1 MRALWVWL
9 PLLAA
14 ACATGGDSSDP
25 SIEQALG
32 GHASI
37 DLKHASASMKLTSST
52 AWTLSKQGSVNPST
66 QTVSWTVTA
75 TKGATTT
82 GLLIVYGSMTVR
94 NNGNGGATIGNI
106 VVNLQTRSGNT
117 WVSKS
122 ADVADATQDD
132 AATTAKIV
140 STASSENKSSFTEN
154 AASGQLSFMD
164 AQTNTMF
171 ALVPQVTIAP
181 GSERKLLFTA
191 TFNNNVLALAPGT
204 QTRVETIVSF
214 GNASMHGGSKPN
226 IDINGNGII
235 DADEAR
241 VRSVPAR
248 LGLTVPQQTTST
260 STAMLTDT
268 LADITK
274 TGTVTFNNVQI
285 NLGATTGTV
294 TAQYDGGT
302 SGGTITNC
310 AHLDSQNQTT
320 GCGGHNFP
328 TPGVHLTTCNTQVI
342 GPHTC
347 TPGAPGCGWE
357 NGDMITYGQDAWGE
371 PASIAG
377 GLLIAGFDNVYLNVL
392 EVGIAGTAGFSMRF
406 FDSLAVLDYLPAIG
420 PAGPL
425 SADLVDPTSSSSGV
439 FGGNVVALQLDV
451 DFSDAGILAGTS
463 GLHVGDLKLCNFTAQ
478 PALDGMTVRQFLGVV
493 NTLLGGGSGPYPIDD
508 LDPITFELT
517 RAFVN
522 GAPST
527 FAQQHV
533 FAGSCPV

>member
-1 MRALWVWL
+1 
-9 PLLAA
+9 
-14 ACATGGDSSDP
+14 
-25 SIEQALG
+25 
-32 GHASI
+32 
-37 DLKHASASMKLTSST
+37 MKLTSST
-52 AWTLSKQGSVNPST
+52 AWTLTKQGSLNPST
-66 QTVSWTVTA
+66 QTVTWTITA

-82 GLLIVYGSMTVR
+82 GLLIVYGTMTVR
-94 NNGNGGATIGNI
+94 NQGTGGATIGNI

-164 AQTNTMF
+164 AKTNTMF
-171 ALVPQVTIAP
+171 ALVPQVIIAP
-181 GSERKLLFTA
+181 GTQRTLLFTA
-191 TFNNNVLALAPGT
+191 TFNNNVLNLAPGT
-204 QTRVETIVSF
+204 QSRVEVIVSF
-214 GNASMHGGSKPN
+214 GNASNNGATQPN

-260 STAMLTDT
+260 STATITDT

-294 TAQYDGGT
+294 TAHYDGGT

-328 TPGVHLTTCNTQVI
+328 MPGVHLTACNTQAI
-342 GPHTC
+342 GPHAC
-347 TPGAPGCGWE
+347 TPGAPGCGWMA
-357 NGDMITYGQDAWGE
+357 GQLITYPQESWGDGG
-371 PASIAG
+371 ATAG
-377 GLLIAGFDNVYLNVL
+377 MLLLAQYDNVYAATFGVL
-392 EVGIAGTAGFSMRF
+392 EVGIAGATGFSIRF
-406 FDSLAVLDYLPAIG
+406 SDALSVLGCLPASG
-420 PAGPL
+420 PAAAL
-425 SADLVDPTSSSSGV
+425 NADLVNPTSSASGI
-439 FGGNVVALQLDV
+439 FGGLVTALALNV
-451 DFSDAGILAGTS
+451 DFSDAGVLGGTVTVHFGDVLLC
-463 GLHVGDLKLCNFTAQ
+463 GLTAT
-478 PALDGMTVRQFLGVV
+478 PSLNGTTVRQFLATA
-493 NTLLGGGSGPYPIDD
+493 NTALGGGTTTVSIDD
-508 LDPITFELT
+508 LASIANSLDE
-517 RAFVN
+517 AFQSGTPTV
-522 GAPST
+522 
-527 FAQQHV
+527 FAQDHL
-533 FAGSCPV
+533 FTGSCPP